1 MQVNRCAMV
10 SLNRHFLSS
19 LAMTLR
25 LILSAATLGLACL
38 SGPALAGPEGA
49 SHAAACVAALK
60 AQETDL
66 AASVKAGEPHEP
78 VLIKVVRSGIAI
90 IGTQYLA
97 GLREGEA
104 RELLK
109 AAEHD
114 FQALAPEEAQ
124 LRQSTCLQEGEAL
137 YAKAS
142 PLEQS
147 LISTAAQ
154 RRVKRLTTSS

>member
-1 MQVNRCAMV
+1 
-10 SLNRHFLSS
+10 LSS
-19 LAMTLR
+19 GFVEQTPALVFLAMTPR
-25 LILSAATLGLACL
+25 LLVSAATLGLAWL
-38 SGPALAGPEGA
+38 SAPAVAGPAGA

-60 AQETDL
+60 AQEADL

-78 VLIKVVRSGIAI
+78 VLLKVVRSGVAI

-97 GLREGEA
+97 GLRESEA

-114 FQALAPEEAQ
+114 FEALAPEEAQ

-137 YAKAS
+137 YSKAS

-147 LISTAAQ
+147 LMSMAAQ

>member
-1 MQVNRCAMV
+1 MNLRAI
-10 SLNRHFLSS
+10 LPAAAIG
-19 LAMTLR
+19 LAG
-25 LILSAATLGLACL
+25 LSA
-38 SGPALAGPEGA
+38 SALAAPA
-49 SHAAACVAALK
+49 TAPHAAACVAALK
-60 AQETDL
+60 AQEAEL
-66 AASVKAGEPHEP
+66 AESVKAGEPHEP
-78 VLIKVVRSGIAI
+78 VLLKVVRSGIAI

-109 AAEHD
+109 AAEQE
-114 FQALAPEEAQ
+114 FEALAPEDAQ

-147 LISTAAQ
+147 LITTAAQ
-154 RRVKRLTTSS
+154 RRVRRLTTSS